1 MSDKPI
7 YLTTKRLLYN
17 LARVDFDYGRITQE
31 ELNKF
36 KKDWE
41 AEYNNDD
48 IQSKLAKK
56 YSTNEK

>member
-41 AEYNNDD
+41 AEYTSPDYMK
-48 IQSKLAKK
+48 IFEKK
-56 YSTNEK
+56 YKNNE